1 MRELLSQK
9 NLYNVRSKNI
19 FSSKIC
25 HWRMSSP
32 QPAMATSD
40 YQINTRGKAV
50 KYNLLCNSGELL
62 VNPCKTFG
70 SLDGFDK
77 FVSKLLIW
85 LVRWQIKSE
94 IFENKSQMKFVTHFL
109 PVETCMSSGIVT
121 GISPFLYCVQLRSIR
136 SIEFLVK

>member
-9 NLYNVRSKNI
+9 NLYNLRSKNI

-40 YQINTRGKAV
+40 YQHNTRGKAV
-50 KYNLLCNSGELL
+50 KYNLLCNSGEQL
-62 VNPCKTFG
+62 VNPCKTLG

-94 IFENKSQMKFVTHFL
+94 IFENKSQMKFVNHFY
-109 PVETCMSSGIVT
+109 TCWNMYELWDSCWDFP
-121 GISPFLYCVQLRSIR
+121 ISLLCT
-136 SIEFLVK
+136 IEVR

>member
-40 YQINTRGKAV
+40 YQHNTRGKQV
-50 KYNLLCNSGELL
+50 KYNLLCNSGEQL
-62 VNPCKTFG
+62 VNPCKTLG

-94 IFENKSQMKFVTHFL
+94 IFENKSQMKFVTHYL

-136 SIEFLVK
+136 SVEFLIK